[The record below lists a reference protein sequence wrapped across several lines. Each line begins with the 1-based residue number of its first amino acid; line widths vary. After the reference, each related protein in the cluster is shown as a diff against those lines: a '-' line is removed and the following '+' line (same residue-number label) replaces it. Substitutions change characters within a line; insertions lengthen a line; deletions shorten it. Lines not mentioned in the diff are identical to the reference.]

1 MLKFALFAPLS
12 CQLTQSDTLWITAS
26 TVGVKVA
33 HLCHTH
39 SLKECVCVCVCMG
52 FFFSLYFLP
61 LAPLFPGTLVWKWK
75 ILASCDDVHE
85 LKKKQADP
93 QNPLCFLFTAA
104 AGPVYFS
111 ATGVSWSAPAS
122 VSVSV
127 SLHKNSRSHMW
138 SGTSGSIYMPVV
150 VGNTL
155 CRKMISHVLAASGP
169 PAGNI

>member
-1 MLKFALFAPLS
+1 MSHTLP
-12 CQLTQSDTLWITAS
+12 QS
-26 TVGVKVA
+26 
-33 HLCHTH
+33 
-39 SLKECVCVCVCMG
+39 VCVCVCMELQLIG
-52 FFFSLYFLP
+52 SDSSFHCISFHWLLYFQELLFGNGTFWLP
-61 LAPLFPGTLVWKWK
+61 VMMSTSYRITRV
-75 ILASCDDVHE
+75 
-85 LKKKQADP
+85 KKKQADP

-104 AGPVYFS
+104 AGTVYSS

-138 SGTSGSIYMPVV
+138 SGTSGSICMPVV

-169 PAGNI
+169 LAGNI